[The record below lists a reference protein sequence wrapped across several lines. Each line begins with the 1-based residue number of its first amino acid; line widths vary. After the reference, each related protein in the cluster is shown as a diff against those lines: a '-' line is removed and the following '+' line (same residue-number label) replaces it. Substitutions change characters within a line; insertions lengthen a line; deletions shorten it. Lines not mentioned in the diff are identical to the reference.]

1 MFTDFEAVVYENSVG
16 KYEVHIKLKDVSNYE
31 WNFSKL
37 RKKYPE
43 QVERLQSFGFTNKS
57 RDLYAKGMG
66 IKHAMKSRVQADFVC
81 KMYNLILSQK
91 V

>member
-16 KYEVHIKLKDVSNYE
+16 KYEAHIKLKDISNYE

-37 RKKYPE
+37 CKKYPD
-43 QVERLQSFGFTNKS
+43 QVKRLQSLGFTNKS

-66 IKHAMKSRVQADFVC
+66 IKHAMESRDQADFIC
-81 KMYNLILSQK
+81 KAYKIFLSQK